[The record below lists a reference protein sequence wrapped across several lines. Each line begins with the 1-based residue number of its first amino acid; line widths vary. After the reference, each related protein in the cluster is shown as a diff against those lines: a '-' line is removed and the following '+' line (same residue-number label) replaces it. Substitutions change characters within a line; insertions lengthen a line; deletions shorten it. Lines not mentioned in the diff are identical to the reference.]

1 MAQTQAAGGPS
12 DPDATG
18 GGSLPDSPELWGNNG
33 LVGDG
38 RYRLTHR
45 LGRGGMAEVF
55 GAEDLRLGRTVAV
68 KLLRADLAEDP
79 VSKARFTREAQSV
92 AGLNHHSVV
101 AVYDSGE
108 EMIGGNITPYIV
120 MELVEGSTIRDLLLA
135 ADAPPPDQAL
145 IIVSG
150 VLEALAYSHQHGIV
164 HRDIKPANVIITRG
178 GAVKVMDFGIARALH
193 GASNT
198 MTQTG
203 MVMGTPQYLSP
214 EQALGK
220 TVDARSD
227 LYATG
232 CLLYELLTRRP
243 PFTGETPLS
252 VVYQHVQDDPV
263 LPSEVSDAVP
273 PELDGLTM
281 RALAKEPDDRFQTAE
296 EMRGLTQYALQML
309 HEQGGHTGGLWN
321 TGPTAHYG
329 GSTPAMGV
337 PGAGARPHPSHSDTS
352 QMGAPLLAGPR
363 DDDGGFDGGP
373 RGGGRGGRG
382 GGGGKGFRYAL
393 VAFLA
398 VIAIAGGI
406 FFALG
411 QDNGAKDNKPDKP
424 DTTKS
429 EPKDKKS
436 SEEPDPTPS
445 ETEQDQPG
453 TSDGGT
459 GDWTPS
465 DRPSETAPSDTDP
478 SPTQPSETG
487 DPSQSHNGGNEGGG
501 SHDGGNDGGKPTKT
515 QSPPTNG
522 GNENGGD
529 SGDSGDGGL
538 IGNQGAGEE

>member
-55 GAEDLRLGRTVAV
+55 GAEDVRLGRTVAV
-68 KLLRADLAEDP
+68 KLLRSDLAEDP

-108 EMIGGNITPYIV
+108 ELIGGNITPYIV
-120 MELVEGSTIRDLLLA
+120 MELVEGSTIRDLLLN

-220 TVDARSD
+220 TVDTRSD

-263 LPSEVSDAVP
+263 LPSQVSDSTP
-273 PELDGLTM
+273 PELDGLVM
-281 RALAKEPDDRFQTAE
+281 RALAKEPDDRFQSAE

-309 HEQGGHTGGLWN
+309 NEQGGHTGGLWN
-321 TGPTAHYG
+321 TGPTAHQG
-329 GSTPAMGV
+329 AATQVMGAA
-337 PGAGARPHPSHSDTS
+337 GAGARPHPSHSDTS
-352 QMGAPLLAGPR
+352 QMGAPLLAGAR

-373 RGGGRGGRG
+373 RRGGRG
-382 GGGGKGFRYAL
+382 GGGGKGVRYAL

-406 FFALG
+406 FFAL
-411 QDNGAKDNKPDKP
+411 NGNDGKDNKQDKP
-424 DTTKS
+424 NPSTSQS
-429 EPKDKKS
+429 ESDKPSKKPS
-436 SEEPDPTPS
+436 STPT
-445 ETEQDQPG
+445 ETEEDQPG
-453 TSDGGT
+453 TNEGN
-459 GDWTPS
+459 GDWTPT
-465 DRPSETAPSDTDP
+465 DRPSESYPSNTQP
-478 SPTQPSETG
+478 SETQPSETG
-487 DPSQSHNGGNEGGG
+487 DPSQTGSGSNGGG
-501 SHDGGNDGGKPTKT
+501 SGNGGSGGKPTKS
-515 QSPPTNG
+515 QSPPTGDADG
-522 GNENGGD
+522 GGANDGGSAGDGDTGTD
-529 SGDSGDGGL
+529 SGTE
-538 IGNQGAGEE
+538 Q

>member
-68 KLLRADLAEDP
+68 KLLRSDLAEDP
-79 VSKARFTREAQSV
+79 ISKARFTREAQSV

-108 EMIGGNITPYIV
+108 EFIGGNVTPYIV
-120 MELVEGSTIRDLLLA
+120 MELVEGSTIRDLLLN

-150 VLEALAYSHQHGIV
+150 VLDALAYSHQHGIV
-164 HRDIKPANVIITRG
+164 HRDIKPANVIITRD

-220 TVDARSD
+220 TVDTRSD

-263 LPSEVSDAVP
+263 LPSEVWDGSP
-273 PELDGLTM
+273 PELDGLVM
-281 RALAKEPDDRFQTAE
+281 RALAKDPDDRFQTAE

-309 HEQGGHTGGLWN
+309 HEQGSHTGGLWN
-321 TGPTAHYG
+321 TGPTAHHG
-329 GSTPAMGV
+329 ASTPAMGV

-373 RGGGRGGRG
+373 RGGRGRGRG
-382 GGGGKGFRYAL
+382 SGGGGKGLRYAL

-406 FFALG
+406 FYALNANN
-411 QDNGAKDNKPDKP
+411 DKNDKNDKP
-424 DTTKS
+424 SPTTS
-429 EPKDKKS
+429 ETKDHKPTKDPS
-436 SEEPDPTPS
+436 PTPT
-445 ETEQDQPG
+445 ETEEEQPG
-453 TSDGGT
+453 TSDGT

-465 DRPSETAPSDTDP
+465 DRPSQSVPS
-478 SPTQPSETG
+478 QTG
-487 DPSQSHNGGNEGGG
+487 DPSQTQPSQTGDPSETDSGSGSGNGGSGNGGGG
-501 SHDGGNDGGKPTKT
+501 SKPTKT
-515 QSPPTNG
+515 SEPPPT
-522 GNENGGD
+522 
-529 SGDSGDGGL
+529 DGGVT
-538 IGNQGAGEE
+538 QGDTGANSGADAGTEE

>member
-55 GAEDLRLGRTVAV
+55 GAEDVRLGRTVAV
-68 KLLRADLAEDP
+68 KLLRSDLAEDP

-108 EMIGGNITPYIV
+108 ELIGGNITPYIV
-120 MELVEGSTIRDLLLA
+120 MELVEGSTIRDLLLN

-220 TVDARSD
+220 TVDTRSD

-263 LPSEVSDAVP
+263 LPSQVSDSTP
-273 PELDGLTM
+273 PELDGLVM
-281 RALAKEPDDRFQTAE
+281 RALAKEPDDRFQSAE

-309 HEQGGHTGGLWN
+309 NEQGGHTGGLWN
-321 TGPTAHYG
+321 TGPVAQQGAATQV
-329 GSTPAMGV
+329 MGAA
-337 PGAGARPHPSHSDTS
+337 GAGARPHPSHSDTS
-352 QMGAPLLAGPR
+352 QMGAPMLAGSR
-363 DDDGGFDGGP
+363 EDDGGFDGGP
-373 RGGGRGGRG
+373 RRGGRG
-382 GGGGKGFRYAL
+382 GGGGKGVRYAL

-406 FFALG
+406 FFAL
-411 QDNGAKDNKPDKP
+411 NGNDAKDNKQDKP
-424 DTTKS
+424 DPSTTQ
-429 EPKDKKS
+429 
-436 SEEPDPTPS
+436 S
-445 ETEQDQPG
+445 ETDKPSKKPSSTPTETEEDQPG
-453 TSDGGT
+453 TDQGN
-459 GDWTPS
+459 GDWTPT
-465 DRPSETAPSDTDP
+465 DRPSESYPSDTQP
-478 SPTQPSETG
+478 SETQPSETG
-487 DPSQSHNGGNEGGG
+487 DPSQTGSGSNGGGSGNGGN
-501 SHDGGNDGGKPTKT
+501 GGKPTKS
-515 QSPPTNG
+515 QSPPTGDADG
-522 GNENGGD
+522 GGGANDGGSAGESDAGTD
-529 SGDSGDGGL
+529 SGTE
-538 IGNQGAGEE
+538 Q

>member
-55 GAEDLRLGRTVAV
+55 GAEDVRLGRTVAV
-68 KLLRADLAEDP
+68 KLLRSDLAEDP

-108 EMIGGNITPYIV
+108 ELIGGNITPYIV
-120 MELVEGSTIRDLLLA
+120 MELVEGSTIRDLLLN

-220 TVDARSD
+220 TVDTRSD

-263 LPSEVSDAVP
+263 LPSQVSDSTP
-273 PELDGLTM
+273 PELDGLVM
-281 RALAKEPDDRFQTAE
+281 RALAKEPDDRFQSAE

-309 HEQGGHTGGLWN
+309 NEQGGHTGGLWN
-321 TGPTAHYG
+321 TGPVAQQGAATQV
-329 GSTPAMGV
+329 MGAA
-337 PGAGARPHPSHSDTS
+337 GAGARPHPSHSDTS
-352 QMGAPLLAGPR
+352 QMGAPMLAGSR
-363 DDDGGFDGGP
+363 EDDGGFDGGP
-373 RGGGRGGRG
+373 RRGGRG
-382 GGGGKGFRYAL
+382 GGGGKGVRYAL

-406 FFALG
+406 FFAL
-411 QDNGAKDNKPDKP
+411 NGNDAKDNKQDKP
-424 DTTKS
+424 DPSTTQ
-429 EPKDKKS
+429 
-436 SEEPDPTPS
+436 S
-445 ETEQDQPG
+445 ETDKPSKEPSSTPTETEEDQPG
-453 TSDGGT
+453 TNEGN
-459 GDWTPS
+459 GDWTPT
-465 DRPSETAPSDTDP
+465 DRPSESYPSDTQP
-478 SPTQPSETG
+478 SETQPSETG
-487 DPSQSHNGGNEGGG
+487 DPSQSGSGRNGGG
-501 SHDGGNDGGKPTKT
+501 SGDGGSGGKPTKSP
-515 QSPPTNG
+515 SPPTGDADG
-522 GNENGGD
+522 GGGANDGGSAGDGDAGTD
-529 SGDSGDGGL
+529 SGTE
-538 IGNQGAGEE
+538 Q

>member
-108 EMIGGNITPYIV
+108 ELIGGNITPYIV
-120 MELVEGSTIRDLLLA
+120 MELVEGSTIRDLLLT

-263 LPSEVSDAVP
+263 LPSQVSDAVP

-321 TGPTAHYG
+321 TGPTEHYG
-329 GSTPAMGV
+329 AATAAMGV
-337 PGAGARPHPSHSDTS
+337 AGAGARPHPSHSDTS

-363 DDDGGFDGGP
+363 DDDGGFEGGH
-373 RGGGRGGRG
+373 RGGGRGGG
-382 GGGGKGFRYAL
+382 GSKGFTYAL

-406 FFALG
+406 FFAVN
-411 QDNGAKDNKPDKP
+411 QDSDDSSNKPDKP
-424 DTTKS
+424 TKS
-429 EPKDKKS
+429 TTEPKDKKS
-436 SEEPDPTPS
+436 SHGPDPSPT

-453 TSDGGT
+453 TDEGGT
-459 GDWTPS
+459 GDYSPT
-465 DRPSETAPSDTDP
+465 DRPSQTTPSN
-478 SPTQPSETG
+478 TQPSETQPSDTG
-487 DPSQSHNGGNEGGG
+487 DPSQSDNGGHHGGG
-501 SHDGGNDGGKPTKT
+501 NGDGGNGGKPTKT
-515 QSPPTNG
+515 QSPPPGGNDDGGGDNDSGGNG
-522 GNENGGD
+522 GLV
-529 SGDSGDGGL
+529 SGADGG
-538 IGNQGAGEE
+538 ADDE

>member
-68 KLLRADLAEDP
+68 KLLRSDLAEDP
-79 VSKARFTREAQSV
+79 ISKARFTREAQSV

-108 EMIGGNITPYIV
+108 EFIGGNVTPYMV
-120 MELVEGSTIRDLLLA
+120 MELVEGSTIRDLLLN

-145 IIVSG
+145 VIVSG
-150 VLEALAYSHQHGIV
+150 VLDALAYSHQHGIV
-164 HRDIKPANVIITRG
+164 HRDIKPANVIITQG
-178 GAVKVMDFGIARALH
+178 GAVKVMDFGIARAMH

-220 TVDARSD
+220 TVDTRSD

-273 PELDGLTM
+273 PELDGLVM
-281 RALAKEPDDRFQTAE
+281 RALAKDPDDRFQSAE

-309 HEQGGHTGGLWN
+309 HEQGSHTGGLWN
-321 TGPTAHYG
+321 TGPAAHTG
-329 GSTPAMGV
+329 GSTQVMGV
-337 PGAGARPHPSHSDTS
+337 AGAGARPHPSHSDTS

-373 RGGGRGGRG
+373 RRGGSGGRG
-382 GGGGKGFRYAL
+382 GGKGVRYAL

-406 FFALG
+406 FYALSAN
-411 QDNGAKDNKPDKP
+411 NGKGDKP
-424 DTTKS
+424 DNTKPSTSQS
-429 EPKDKKS
+429 EKHKPSK
-436 SEEPDPTPS
+436 EPSATPT
-445 ETEQDQPG
+445 ETEQEQPG
-453 TSDGGT
+453 TSDGT

-465 DRPSETAPSDTDP
+465 DRPSQSYPSQ
-478 SPTQPSETG
+478 TQPSQTQPSQTG
-487 DPSQSHNGGNEGGG
+487 DPSQTEG
-501 SHDGGNDGGKPTKT
+501 GGNDGG
-515 QSPPTNG
+515 
-522 GNENGGD
+522 
-529 SGDSGDGGL
+529 SGDGGDGGKPSNSQSPPSGGDNAGGDSQG
-538 IGNQGAGEE
+538 GNGGSGETGTITGTEE

>member
-1 MAQTQAAGGPS
+1 MAQTQSAGGPS

-68 KLLRADLAEDP
+68 KLLRSDLAEDP
-79 VSKARFTREAQSV
+79 ISKARFTREAQSV

-108 EMIGGNITPYIV
+108 EFIGGNVTPYMV
-120 MELVEGSTIRDLLLA
+120 MELVEGSTIRDLLLN

-145 IIVSG
+145 VIVSG
-150 VLEALAYSHQHGIV
+150 VLDALAYSHQHGIV
-164 HRDIKPANVIITRG
+164 HRDIKPANVIITRD
-178 GAVKVMDFGIARALH
+178 GAVKVMDFGIARAMH

-220 TVDARSD
+220 TVDTRSD

-252 VVYQHVQDDPV
+252 VVYQHVQDEPV
-263 LPSEVSDAVP
+263 LPSEASDGAP
-273 PELDGLTM
+273 PELDGLVM
-281 RALAKEPDDRFQTAE
+281 RALAKDPDDRFQSAE

-309 HEQGGHTGGLWN
+309 HEQGSHTGGLWN
-321 TGPTAHYG
+321 TGPTAHLG
-329 GSTPAMGV
+329 ASTPAMGV
-337 PGAGARPHPSHSDTS
+337 PGAGARPHPSHSETS

-373 RGGGRGGRG
+373 RRGRGRG
-382 GGGGKGFRYAL
+382 SSGGGKGVRYTLFAL
-393 VAFLA
+393 LA
-398 VIAIAGGI
+398 LIAIAGGI
-406 FFALG
+406 IYALNANHG
-411 QDNGAKDNKPDKP
+411 SGKKPDNVKP
-424 DTTKS
+424 SSSHS
-429 EPKDKKS
+429 ESHKPSKDPS
-436 SEEPDPTPS
+436 PTPT
-445 ETEQDQPG
+445 ETDEQQPG
-453 TSDGGT
+453 TTDGS

-465 DRPSETAPSDTDP
+465 DEPTDTAPSQTGDP
-478 SPTQPSETG
+478 SQTQPSETG
-487 DPSQSHNGGNEGGG
+487 DPSETGNADGGSGDGGG
-501 SHDGGNDGGKPTKT
+501 GGKPTKT
-515 QSPPTNG
+515 SEPPPTDG
-522 GNENGGD
+522 GATEGGD
-529 SGDSGDGGL
+529 AGSADA
-538 IGNQGAGEE
+538 GAVAGTEE